1 MSKLASALWLSLSVC
16 VVSVCLGCSGNG
28 MLPVEGTVT
37 LDGTPL
43 EGAAISFVPAEG
55 GRPCSGQTD
64 EQGHFTLASYTANDG
79 VPPGEYKVT
88 VVKLDARRQAQAAP
102 VEEGTEPGEQ
112 VMGSIEQATRFLT
125 PKRYASP
132 ATTDLR
138 VEVKENMERVQ
149 IDLKSGN

>member
-1 MSKLASALWLSLSVC
+1 M
-16 VVSVCLGCSGNG
+16 
-28 MLPVEGTVT
+28 
-37 LDGTPL
+37 
-43 EGAAISFVPAEG
+43 
-55 GRPCSGQTD
+55 
-64 EQGHFTLASYTANDG
+64 ASYTANDG